1 MRASTA
7 AATSV
12 ADFVEQFPNDW
23 LFVFAQRF
31 HLLAPRRYA
40 AAFSEI
46 FYARRLK
53 RLFVKR
59 GFDFAQGIITELFEW
74 SGMKREALKSLSVEA
89 KSAATHSTN
98 HDFNGKSHAAFLFFF
113 SSALFA

>member
-1 MRASTA
+1 MRRRSWRVRSDSFCARKFAVRASTA

-12 ADFVEQFPNDW
+12 AHFIEQFPNDW

-40 AAFSEI
+40 AAFTEV

-53 RLFVKR
+53 RLFVR
-59 GFDFAQGIITELFEW
+59 CGFDFAQCIITELFEW
-74 SGMKREALKSLSVEA
+74 VVMKPLKR
-89 KSAATHSTN
+89 
-98 HDFNGKSHAAFLFFF
+98 
-113 SSALFA
+113 